1 MKQSSNTKQNGVD
14 MEVVKGTKCFLSNL
28 GYYNIV
34 YMADDISEF
43 NSDCVVEKLAYL
55 NSAFPNYTAVRT
67 KLKNVGKYEN
77 ESEQE
82 QDIIVWIHR

>member
-1 MKQSSNTKQNGVD
+1 
-14 MEVVKGTKCFLSNL
+14 MEVAKGTKCFLSKL

-34 YMADDISEF
+34 YMSEEISEI
-43 NSDCVVEKLAYL
+43 NNDCIVEKLAYL

-67 KLKNVGKYEN
+67 KTKNVGKYEN
-77 ESEQE
+77 ESGQE

>member
-1 MKQSSNTKQNGVD
+1 MK
-14 MEVVKGTKCFLSNL
+14 VVKGTKCFLSNL

-67 KLKNVGKYEN
+67 KTKNIGKYE
-77 ESEQE
+77 EHSEQQ
-82 QDIIVWIHR
+82 QDIIVWILR

>member
-1 MKQSSNTKQNGVD
+1 MRQSNNTKQNGVD
-14 MEVVKGTKCFLSNL
+14 MEVAKGTKCFLSKL

-34 YMADDISEF
+34 YMAEEISEIN
-43 NSDCVVEKLAYL
+43 NSCIVEKLAYL
-55 NSAFPNYTAVRT
+55 NPGQPNYTAVRT